1 LSLCC
6 IFANLKKHLFFVGL
20 PCIIDPMMKT
30 KTLPKSRGFA
40 TIVNGK
46 LTVYVGATQR
56 EMTMKFFNTKVVK
69 VKFDYLGMGRV
80 ANVEVV

>member
-1 LSLCC
+1 
-6 IFANLKKHLFFVGL
+6 
-20 PCIIDPMMKT
+20 MMKT

-56 EMTMKFFNTKVVK
+56 EMTTKFFNTKVVK
-69 VKFDYLGMGRV
+69 VKFDYLGLGRV
-80 ANVEVV
+80 ANVEIV